1 MKDDKQSM
9 NIKKAS
15 SEQSDQKLTTGSWPL
30 KLNKALI
37 AMGVIAFGLIVTDRL
52 LEAFR
57 ADDAPAVA
65 SIDGAAVDGTEE
77 SMAKVLTEADKVQLD
92 ERNSL
97 VELQNLIGSRV
108 VFVSATEPGYVVTE
122 DERRIYVGDAIADAT
137 TLAGVTTHQIILEK
151 SGEDLKIF
159 NLPDPV
165 VQ

>member
-9 NIKKAS
+9 KNKKAP
-15 SEQSDQKLTTGSWPL
+15 SEQSDEKSTTQSWPL

-65 SIDGAAVDGTEE
+65 SMDGAAVDGKDETV
-77 SMAKVLTEADKVQLD
+77 AKVLTEADKIQLD

-108 VFVSATEPGYVVTE
+108 VFVSTTEPGYVVTE
-122 DERRIYVGDAIADAT
+122 DEKRIVVGDAIADAT
-137 TLAGVTTHQIILEK
+137 TLAGVTTHQIILENGGK
-151 SGEDLKIF
+151 DLKIF
-159 NLPDPV
+159 TLPDPV